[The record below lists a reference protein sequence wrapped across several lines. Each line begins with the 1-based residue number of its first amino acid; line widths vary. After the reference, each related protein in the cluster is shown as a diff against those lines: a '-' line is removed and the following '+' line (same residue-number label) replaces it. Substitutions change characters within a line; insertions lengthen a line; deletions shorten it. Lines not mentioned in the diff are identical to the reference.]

1 MSFKINSRIPSER
14 HSMLISE
21 KVKNLALIKEA
32 ETEFGRGLNI
42 ITGETGAG
50 KSLVIGSV
58 ELALGGKAKGDI
70 VRRGEDEASVELVF
84 SVDSARERA
93 EIEALDVEVDD
104 DDLVIMTRKIRDGRS
119 TARVNGNAVNASTL
133 KKAASVLIDIHGQ
146 RDQAGLLVKK
156 NLCRI
161 LDRYAGEAMKDPAVK
176 VADHYKKYREIERE
190 IEQDISDP
198 EELKRRQD
206 LLAFEVAE
214 IEKAELAEGE
224 DEEVEARYSLM
235 KNSKKIAESLS
246 EALGILSG
254 NPEGN
259 ASEYIGRASESLS
272 GLQGLDGAIDAM
284 IGQISEIEALTGD
297 LSIALGDRLRSMDF
311 SDGDFSETE
320 KRLDLINHMKSK
332 YGKTI
337 GEIYGAL
344 EEKKSELE
352 KINDHDAYAAGLKS
366 ESEKEKKAL
375 IKACEKLSELRKE
388 AALSL
393 QEQMREALTD
403 LNFDNVEFRIDVIP
417 DPEKLSAN
425 GFDTVGFMIS
435 LNKGEKL
442 MPLDEVASGGE
453 LSRIMLAL
461 KTVLADTDD
470 IPTLIF
476 DEIDTGISGRTAEKV
491 AEKLS
496 VLARS
501 RQVIAIT
508 HLPQIAAMADHHF
521 VIEKTSDESSTET
534 GVREIKDEES
544 VEELSRLLSGSEVTD
559 AVRENAR
566 EMLLLAERFKNRT

>member
-1 MSFKINSRIPSER
+1 
-14 HSMLISE
+14 MLISE